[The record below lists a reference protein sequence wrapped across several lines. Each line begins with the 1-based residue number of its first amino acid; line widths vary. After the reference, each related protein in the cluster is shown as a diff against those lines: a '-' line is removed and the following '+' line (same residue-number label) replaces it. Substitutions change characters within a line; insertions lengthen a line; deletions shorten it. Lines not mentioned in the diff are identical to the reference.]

1 MLVVGRKMVGKQKSA
16 PVIHVRMLNRVP
28 HRDLLKQFQTSLGHE
43 RPAAASV
50 NSVPLLNVLP
60 SLKRGRCERDAGA
73 GKLSCQKP
81 VPKNYN
87 LATYD
92 CDAITFCTKTATSP
106 SWSRGM
112 PLSSQNWIATILGS
126 SPRFQLIWRP
136 GRPANSTGKEKS

>member
-1 MLVVGRKMVGKQKSA
+1 MRGN
-16 PVIHVRMLNRVP
+16 LN
-28 HRDLLKQFQTSLGHE
+28 KQFQTTSLGHE

-126 SPRFQLIWRP
+126 SPRFQLICKP

>member
-1 MLVVGRKMVGKQKSA
+1 MVSILHRPYISYQPSALWDLVFS
-16 PVIHVRMLNRVP
+16 
-28 HRDLLKQFQTSLGHE
+28 
-43 RPAAASV
+43 AASMRV
-50 NSVPLLNVLP
+50 CVISCWQPCGKINSPTWFGNNLGCLSPVFDGLT
-60 SLKRGRCERDAGA
+60 STQDAGVS
-73 GKLSCQKP
+73 KNRKP
-81 VPKNYN
+81 VLKASRTTN
-87 LATYD
+87 LGTYD